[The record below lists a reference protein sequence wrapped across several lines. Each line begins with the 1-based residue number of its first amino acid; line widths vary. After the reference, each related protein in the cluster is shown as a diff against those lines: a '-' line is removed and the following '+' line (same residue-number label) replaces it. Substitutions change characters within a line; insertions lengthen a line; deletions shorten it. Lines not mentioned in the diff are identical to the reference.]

1 MLLAQASFTDADGM
15 VTREFVA
22 KMSELDSSNSM
33 KDDFCIE
40 KYLIRQEK
48 VHPFTSLYCYFY

>member
-1 MLLAQASFTDADGM
+1 M

-22 KMSELDSSNSM
+22 KMSELDPSNSM

-48 VHPFTSLYCYFY
+48 VRPFPPLAIDPTDSACEGLL